1 MNAGREKS
9 QAERAY
15 EELERR
21 LVTLEL
27 APGLL
32 LLEQDLVGLL
42 GYGRTPVRE
51 AVQRLAGQ
59 GLLCVYPRKGIQVAP
74 IEAAAMAQVLEARRV
89 MERLLVVKASERAD
103 ASLRVQMRALAERL
117 DRVLDD
123 ASAFF
128 HLDRQLDELLCRACG
143 NEFLVQA
150 LAPLHVHCRRL
161 WYLFR
166 AETDTR
172 EAARLHAQLARA
184 VADDSSAGAIGAL
197 NGIIS
202 LLESFQERLAS
213 RS

>member
-1 MNAGREKS
+1 
-9 QAERAY
+9 
-15 EELERR
+15 
-21 LVTLEL
+21 
-27 APGLL
+27 
-32 LLEQDLVGLL
+32 
-42 GYGRTPVRE
+42 
-51 AVQRLAGQ
+51 
-59 GLLCVYPRKGIQVAP
+59 
-74 IEAAAMAQVLEARRV
+74 
-89 MERLLVVKASERAD
+89 MERLLVVKATERAD
-103 ASLRVQMRALAERL
+103 ANLRTQLVALAEQLEGVLDDPSPFFRL
-117 DRVLDD
+117 DR
-123 ASAFF
+123 
-128 HLDRQLDELLCRACG
+128 RLDELLCRACG

-197 NGIIS
+197 NGIIA